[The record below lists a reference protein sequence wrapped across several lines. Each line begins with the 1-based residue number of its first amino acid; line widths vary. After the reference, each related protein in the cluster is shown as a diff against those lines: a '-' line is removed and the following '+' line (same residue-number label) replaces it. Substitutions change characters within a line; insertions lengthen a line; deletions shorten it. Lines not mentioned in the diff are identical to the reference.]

1 MLSLPTEVNLGDAA
15 SADFYRQVQVNLD
28 FQRFASLKPQFRG
41 ERIGYGITI
50 PSNAPHADEAALFIA
65 FLLSPE
71 GRALMEA
78 DHHPLFDTFI
88 ADGFPNLPASLQAL
102 CE

>member
-1 MLSLPTEVNLGDAA
+1 MQAYEE
-15 SADFYRQVQVNLD
+15 FYSQVQVELD
-28 FQRFASLKPQFRG
+28 FQRFATVKPQFRG

-50 PSNAPHADEAALFIA
+50 PAAAPHPEEAALFVS

-78 DHHPLFDTFI
+78 DHHPLFDTFMV
-88 ADGFPNLPASLQAL
+88 DGYANLPPLVQSSTFPAGQP
-102 CE
+102 